1 MPSPISQDSIA
12 AKAYAVVAASQSK
25 LDAFRSYQASP
36 EAAAARQESQ
46 IAMSDSAWSQGVHD
60 ATSSFKQAINAV
72 TEDARASAEQAQ
84 SDAQYTAANPSSVAS
99 DRLSAA
105 YDNGV
110 DAQGKKDTFAAA
122 GQGIV
127 DTIKTIYKDTTEAPD
142 FMSGF
147 GALVDDTLALGGG
160 IVRQIPNSIAPM
172 AGMAL
177 GATIGAPLGAAGLAA
192 GLWGGATLGNMAS
205 GQSEL
210 NQGLAEKQGV
220 DLLNTAQSEKFFE
233 DNRGELL
240 KEKFIKSGIIGA
252 VDTAT
257 IGLGGALLNA
267 PLRTAT
273 ENVLAKRMAPSDL
286 LNPKLVSDVLAKPA
300 IKAEIAS
307 DVNLLASRT
316 LMGKV
321 KSTATGVGLEM
332 GSEGLGE
339 YSGQYAATGV
349 ADPKSAV
356 LEGLSSLGQATGTHM
371 AVRAM
376 SGAKDT
382 AVVAKDAVV
391 DKLKTTKEEQQD
403 PTTVQEQEQ
412 QRQDHMDHVIN
423 TGDVSKYV
431 DPQSTQNPVD
441 GVISL
446 AERIKNAD
454 KYVDST
460 NPEMDTTEKVV
471 DDAHT
476 KSEQILTTAKDYLVD
491 LELRLNPEEIKVKIG
506 NIERLLAG
514 DSLSDET
521 RKTLVD
527 IVLPGRQAEYA
538 IASNLSNAQKEET
551 QRSIDIQK
559 TNIAKLSTQHDLL
572 KQSVITDVAKEELVS
587 SLGISPTAVPEIM
600 RHAMKKR
607 FDTKTLDLIDTL
619 NTKAQEESG
628 SGYFTDQE
636 VGTLRSLK
644 LSMKNQTMDEVNDNI
659 RTGMDKHWS
668 MSAYYNAFTKAVETG
683 DHATID
689 TLNLQLA
696 NWNTGL
702 SAKKSAVQEAAAE
715 YIAEV
720 NTHLPTEVSYTDPTI
735 NHAVKSTA
743 EDKVTPIVLAR
754 DAVDNTKWVRQK
766 YDSSVDYRALG
777 ALVIKGDSLQK
788 NPNTGLS
795 LVEQINKDAT
805 DVADFHEAVTKMIA
819 PVKSPTPSTQDNLQY
834 DDSYDARLTSEES
847 NVSNPTSEFTTQP
860 ATTATESTVI
870 NEGSDTSVT
879 SQQTV
884 EAPVIAPIQVS
895 SPTISEPVKPAPLNA
910 QKEAKPKSKTKVMPL
925 DELQQRQQGEIEAL
939 VQSAPEDFEEQMAAL
954 DEKHKIEI
962 KNNQVADITGLTL
975 GKRRNENT
983 PELRQRNRTADHV
996 KQKLGTRLLNT
1007 VVDALESITT
1017 KRHITEAAKI
1027 DDITDTQ
1034 VDSFKKFKQHLVPT
1048 IKGKLEEHLNSIGLK
1063 NDNGSIIHDVQV
1075 GTKRGSKKRIRNAKD
1090 LPRDASL
1097 DIFHVDASGKAT
1109 MDENTATAF
1118 TAAIYSEVLGIST
1131 MHPTDK
1137 AINKVLGRTKQQR
1150 VSPSLRRLFPHAVST
1165 RDRTAHSIGKTI
1177 TDLLGLE
1184 DYSPISSQQHL
1195 NSLRTALGAR
1205 AIAVMKDLGY
1215 IQESSMTEHAINTSI
1230 NKNYYKDKPNTL
1242 IAKDKEKS
1250 HRFISLKQSS
1260 GGLNT
1265 ASNSII
1271 QDSIDSSRFIVSF
1284 FDIQREADIVHTK
1297 PASYTPTSEVPEV
1310 LIPTLEAEAKT
1321 PFIVDSEAITILRL
1335 FDRDVIE
1342 SMAGVVPISDPTNPN
1357 RVLLHSDLEKAATA
1371 QNNSIKMHIDNFFGF
1386 LDGEASLEKIQVYFL
1401 SEMYK
1406 QQRSGI
1412 VNQIV
1417 NPQAD
1422 KFVRWFISNSTW
1434 KSKIKFTNE
1443 NDDFDLNQSE
1453 EREALVKHASQMNPL
1468 KWEARMTALEAQQRE
1483 TSEARLADINAMNQF
1498 ELAVATAFDL
1508 KTVQE
1513 LYDKLDSESSYISQT
1528 VDILTELLDSNG
1540 SSKPTAEDQQI
1551 LVKVVQSI
1559 GTGMHAYAGLMALA
1573 QRQLAQSKG
1582 SDHFVSTLSA
1592 EADGKTNGVAIT
1604 SFLFGTH
1611 IDIATLLEFA
1621 KKYGI
1626 YTEADGH
1633 TFFDDAKADLDFDD
1647 VYMTIARTTLEALTL
1662 QSNQDL
1668 TYREG
1673 GENKTIKALTIRQA
1687 LASIQHFTTQL
1698 KTDEG
1703 GPSSIMRE
1711 MVKDPILMLFF
1722 GSSMPTATAKAA
1734 DEFLK
1739 TIKQFISKSYQEG
1752 LVDETSDKYSE
1763 QAKQNIIGYLNKLIN
1778 FHGQTSNI
1786 SPNTSGLVLMGWK
1799 QINKDIYI
1807 DQSIFTEDVNDAIM
1821 RTHTALVGDAIAGA
1835 LTDTFDIF
1843 MRKAAEF
1850 NKAVQV
1856 NGEIFQLI
1864 RDDMIKKETEKGVQ
1878 IFLESGGIDGVPT
1891 QYSGSLEGTVGKKY
1905 QPLES
1910 ISKEAVEAVDALLLK
1925 AGIMPMLHSDMSSQN
1940 PDNIEAGI
1948 ILAKQQNKP
1957 TDDSNAKFEVLTNSI
1972 QQMEGR
1978 DQFDEGKVGRFALM
1992 DLIYESLGIGGISRV
2007 THSTDAAIMNL
2018 ALTYMRA
2025 DKIVAINV
2033 FDAIISG
2040 ALTLQAATKYLNKAF
2055 FEVTA
2060 RYSPIRELSNT
2071 TERMFIGL
2079 ATLDLNPDMLKAIND
2094 IITSKGYKDASEVF
2108 TSLNTLA
2115 TGADQIKLGALLQVG
2130 ALNQYSLKGSEYV
2143 PLRKDRDMLQEK
2155 LDNASKHPNISAPL
2169 KTALTT
2175 LGMSKE
2181 QSSLF
2186 DSIYRV
2192 DEKGKQQIDT
2202 SDVIAALRSTLRQG
2216 SQGLFKSNIFAQIE
2230 HLVSDVKIVLL
2241 NTEKDLKNHGMN
2253 KSDIGQF
2260 ESVGSDRTIYIVSP
2274 ELSGHTD
2281 LTTALLHEF
2290 IHAALSK
2297 VVTLI
2302 ETGNLTDARAVAAYN
2317 TLKALIARIQST
2329 NKPAAAKYSE
2339 ALKNVHEFIAYGL
2352 SDEEFQNEVLIHTP
2366 GITKGAS
2373 IWDSIFQ
2380 KVVNALTQMLGFTSA
2395 ATAKGLGTLIRE
2407 SVALIKIAN
2416 ESHIEASSINQ
2427 THSMKAKNYTTEDT
2441 YDALTGDNISSDFN
2455 KHLKGLLTNIVNKL
2469 HGPFGI
2475 LHSQIKDNI
2484 SATKS
2489 WKETITPLTNELISS
2504 GLVVNDKSAFVMEQI
2519 YATVDK
2525 LNSDNEIH
2533 TFKPYGEL
2541 RALYTS
2547 VFKTLTASDFLGS
2560 AFGTTTQAEAQALYD
2575 LVFKTSNVSNKRS
2588 DYLAR
2593 FVAIGLTNPGINALL
2608 EQHTESTQSKET
2620 KTWAQKL
2627 QGFFEEILSYI
2638 HSWSDSSGSVMQ
2650 SRVTGK
2656 RLDALVTQLVK
2667 LELKQVQINER
2678 NQKYKDSGMRTIEA
2692 GLNKFAEKYVNKPI
2706 LDLVDSDRF
2715 QKIRFKSIKGMGA
2728 LAKTAAGHKF
2738 ESFLEHTL
2746 GVLHLADN
2754 GKLGLIAGL
2763 INNVKG
2769 QKELFE
2775 LLLLATAHNDNIRK
2789 TLMTH
2794 VAKNMLLAFKNQGKN
2809 LSIPQKNAI
2818 TAVLLKTNVHSLVNT
2833 YSLQDLHEMLSDSSK
2848 IEQHLVDEANQL
2860 TGLNS
2865 KIFDQFM
2872 VNAHELGY
2880 YAATGKNY
2888 SEMLKKNVYQII
2900 HSFGEENNRLTQ
2912 TQLDKVEPIV
2922 SNLVSL
2928 YALKYTT
2935 ENDKQA
2941 VAEIL
2946 KSENA
2951 RPDEEGNGIEFVLK
2965 FHEHMANVEKEYIYD
2980 SNPALASFGFIHEIF
2995 NPRTKLI
3002 AASLK
3007 DGKELMDAGYIQGD
3021 QIKRDPH
3028 DPDQTEKHYYIL
3040 NYDSLGTYVSGAIQF
3055 GSNTKADD
3063 ALIKGPIDIDS
3074 NEGRMNAAVHA
3085 KVNSDRTKTKPVR
3098 YTNKAHFRD
3107 MSKDPE
3113 VNYMAPIFD
3122 AEGQVLNWTYL
3133 MSENTKNNVL
3143 QRTNSFEKVLGT
3155 LAGSLQGKQ
3164 NTVQQNEQVLTA
3176 LFDEYQSTPA
3186 YKLSEFILVGPNAT
3200 DKESREQWARLPDKT
3215 KATARKI
3222 FGSDHIMVSKYS
3234 IDMILG
3240 YRKVSM
3246 ADPIHRLN
3254 KERAFAAE
3262 AGKSTKM
3269 VDMKSVSEIQKIGIM
3284 FIEEMLE
3291 LSAKARGKTPD
3302 EAKRYAKRAAMLVTK
3317 AEGVWQEV
3325 VSDLKDKIVVV
3336 SGSVLVGNIFSNV
3349 SRLVLEGIPLKN
3361 IAHYSLVAFKGATQY
3376 LKDKEELDGLLL
3388 QVKLGYDS
3396 PALQKQIN
3404 ILEDAIERNPTTKL
3418 IEVGLLPTIVED
3430 LDADT
3435 EYEYKSLLNDHIDML
3450 SKNIPEPAVKAL
3462 KTLMMSRESG
3472 AYKAL
3477 AHVTQ
3482 MSDFVARYTMY
3493 QFQTTKAEPMS
3504 HIDAVARANNAFVQ
3518 YAMPM
3523 QRMMQYSDDMGF
3535 TLFTKYFLYIQREM
3549 ARLYKEQPGR
3559 VISMAVFDKFINL
3572 GPMFIESSFIDH
3584 IGNWPFRD
3592 GALEWLNLHDKLLTT
3607 KALAA
3612 VL

>member
-46 IAMSDSAWSQGVHD
+46 IAMSDSAWSQGVHN

-72 TEDARASAEQAQ
+72 TGDARASAEQAQ
-84 SDAQYTAANPSSVAS
+84 SDAQYTTANPNSVAS

-110 DAQGKKDTFAAA
+110 DAQGNKNTFAAA
-122 GQGIV
+122 GHGIV
-127 DTIKTIYKDTTEAPD
+127 DTIKTIYNDVTEAPD
-142 FMSGF
+142 FMSGL
-147 GALVDDTLALGGG
+147 GAGIDDAKALGGG
-160 IVRQIPNSIAPM
+160 IVKQIPNSIAPM

-177 GATIGAPLGAAGLAA
+177 GATIGAPLGAVGLAA
-192 GLWGGATLGNMAS
+192 GLWGGATLGNMSS

-210 NQGLAEKQGV
+210 IQGLADKQGI
-220 DLLNTAQSEKFFE
+220 DLLNPAQSEKFFE

-240 KEKFIKSGIIGA
+240 KENFIKSGVIGA

-300 IKAEIAS
+300 IKEEIAS
-307 DVNLLASRT
+307 DINLLASRT
-316 LMGKV
+316 LLGKV
-321 KSTATGVGLEM
+321 KSAATGIGLEM

-339 YSGQYAATGV
+339 YAGQYAATGV

-371 AVRAM
+371 AVRSM
-376 SGAKDT
+376 NGAKDT
-382 AVVAKDAVV
+382 AVAAKDAVV
-391 DKLKTTKEEQQD
+391 NRYSTTKEDQQN
-403 PTTVQEQEQ
+403 PTTIQEQEQ
-412 QRQDHMDHVIN
+412 QRQAHMDHVIN
-423 TGDVSKYV
+423 TGDVSNYV
-431 DPQSTQNPVD
+431 GPQSTQNPVD

-460 NPEMDTTEKVV
+460 NPDMNTTEKVV

-476 KSEQILTTAKDYLVD
+476 KSEQILKAAKDT
-491 LELRLNPEEIKVKIG
+491 LEASELALKPEEIKVKIA
-506 NIERLLAG
+506 NLENYLAG
-514 DSLSDET
+514 YIAAPTTKET
-521 RKTLVD
+521 TEIIKE
-527 IVLPGRQAEYA
+527 ISEKMLPLRQAQYDV
-538 IASNLSNAQKEET
+538 ASKLSNTQKEEI
-551 QRSIDIQK
+551 QRNIDTQK
-559 TNIAKLSTQHDLL
+559 TNLANLSTQHDLL
-572 KQSVITDVAKEELVS
+572 KQSVITDVAKEELVN
-587 SLGISPTAVPEIM
+587 SLGTSPTAVPEIM

-607 FDTKTLDLIDTL
+607 FDTKTLDLIDNL
-619 NTKAQEESG
+619 NTKAQEDLG

-644 LSMKNQTMDEVNDNI
+644 LSMRNQTMDEVNDNI

-668 MSAYYNAFTKAVETG
+668 MPAYYNAFTKAVETG
-683 DHATID
+683 NRETID
-689 TLNLQLA
+689 TLKPQLA
-696 NWNTGL
+696 NWDKGL
-702 SAKKSAVQEAAAE
+702 RAKNIAVQEAAAE
-715 YIAEV
+715 YIAKV
-720 NTHLPTEVSYTDPTI
+720 TKYLPTGVSYDDSTLHHT
-735 NHAVKSTA
+735 AKSTA
-743 EDKVTPIVLAR
+743 EENVTPIVLAR
-754 DAVDNTKWVRQK
+754 DATDNTKWERQE
-766 YDSSVDYRALG
+766 YNPNIDYKALG
-777 ALVIKGDSLQK
+777 ALVIYGKTLQK
-788 NPNTGLS
+788 DKSTGLS
-795 LVEQINKDAT
+795 LVDQISKDAT
-805 DVADFHEAVTKMIA
+805 DVAEFHAATTKMLT
-819 PVKSPTPSTQDNLQY
+819 PSKSPTTPTQDNIQY
-834 DDSYDARLTSEES
+834 DDSIDAQSANEES
-847 NVSNPTSEFTTQP
+847 IVSNTSSEFTIQP
-860 ATTATESTVI
+860 APTATESTVI
-870 NEGSDTSVT
+870 DEGSNTSAPT
-879 SQQTV
+879 QQIV
-884 EAPVIAPIQVS
+884 EAPVVAATQTP
-895 SPTISEPVKPAPLNA
+895 SPTITEPVTPATLNT
-910 QKEAKPKSKTKVMPL
+910 QKEAKPKSKDKLIPM
-925 DELQQRQQGEIEAL
+925 DELNQRQQGELEAL
-939 VQSAPEDFEEQMAAL
+939 VQAQPADFEKQMAAL
-954 DEKHKIEI
+954 EETHRIERE
-962 KNNQVADITGLTL
+962 NNQSAEITGLTL
-975 GKRRNENT
+975 GNRRNENT
-983 PELRQRNRTADHV
+983 TDLRQRNRTSDHV
-996 KQKLGTRLLNT
+996 KQKFGTRLLNT
-1007 VVDALESITT
+1007 VVDALKSITT
-1017 KRHITEAAKI
+1017 PRHITEAAKI
-1027 DDITDTQ
+1027 EDITETQ
-1034 VDSFKKFKQHLVPT
+1034 IDSFNKFKEHLMPA
-1048 IKGKLEEHLNSIGLK
+1048 IKGKLEEHLNRIGLK
-1063 NDNGSIIHDVQV
+1063 NVNGSIIHDVQI
-1075 GTKRGSKKRIRNAKD
+1075 GSKRGSKKGLRNAKD
-1090 LPRDASL
+1090 LPRDYSL
-1097 DIFHVDASGKAT
+1097 DIFHVDSSGMVT

-1118 TAAIYSEVLGIST
+1118 TAAVYSEILGISS
-1131 MHPTDK
+1131 MHPTNK
-1137 AINKVLGRTKQQR
+1137 AINKVLGRGKD
-1150 VSPSLRRLFPHAVST
+1150 VVPNSLRNLFPYAVST

-1184 DYSPISSQQHL
+1184 DSSLTTSRNHL
-1195 NSLRTALGAR
+1195 NSLRSALGAR
-1205 AIAVMKDLGY
+1205 AIAVMNDLGY
-1215 IQESSMTEHAINTSI
+1215 IQESSMSEYDINIKT
-1230 NKNYYKDKPNTL
+1230 NKNYYKITTKAL
-1242 IAKDKEKS
+1242 IDKDKEKI

-1260 GGLNT
+1260 MGLNT
-1265 ASNSII
+1265 EPNSIL
-1271 QDSIDSSRFIVSF
+1271 QDSMDSGRFIVSF
-1284 FDIQREADIVHTK
+1284 FDIQREADTVHTK
-1297 PASYTPTSEVPEV
+1297 PASYTPTSKVPEV
-1310 LIPTLEAEAKT
+1310 LTPTLEAEAKT
-1321 PFIVDSEAITILRL
+1321 PYIVDSKAITIFRL
-1335 FDRDVIE
+1335 FDRDNIE
-1342 SMAGVVPISDPTNPN
+1342 SMAGIVPTSDPTNPN
-1357 RVLLHSDLEKAATA
+1357 RVLLHSDLEKAAIA

-1386 LDGEASLEKIQVYFL
+1386 LDGEVSLEAIQVYFL
-1401 SEMYK
+1401 REMYK
-1406 QQRSGI
+1406 QQRNGI

-1422 KFVRWFISNSTW
+1422 KFVRWFITNESW
-1434 KSKIKFTNE
+1434 KSEIKFT
-1443 NDDFDLNQSE
+1443 
-1453 EREALVKHASQMNPL
+1453 
-1468 KWEARMTALEAQQRE
+1468 
-1483 TSEARLADINAMNQF
+1483 DINAIEQF
-1498 ELAVATAFDL
+1498 DLAVATAFDL
-1508 KTVQE
+1508 KTTKE
-1513 LYDKLDSESSYISQT
+1513 LYEKLNSPNSILQRAVNILVSSLDKGVNS
-1528 VDILTELLDSNG
+1528 DIPL
-1540 SSKPTAEDQQI
+1540 EDQKI
-1551 LVKVVQSI
+1551 VVEAVQSV
-1559 GTGMHAYAGLMALA
+1559 GTNMHAYSGLMALA
-1573 QRQLAQSKG
+1573 QRQLAESRG
-1582 SDHFVSTLSA
+1582 EPSFVSTISA

-1611 IDIATLLEFA
+1611 NDTATLLEFA

-1626 YTEADGH
+1626 YTKADGH
-1633 TFFDDAKADLDFDD
+1633 TFFDDAKEALKFDD
-1647 VYMTIARTTLEALTL
+1647 VYMTIARSVIETLTQ
-1662 QSNQDL
+1662 QSKQNL
-1668 TYREG
+1668 TYKEY
-1673 GENKTIKALTIRQA
+1673 GENKTIEALTVRKALA
-1687 LASIQHFTTQL
+1687 AIQHFTTQL

-1711 MVKDPILMLFF
+1711 MVKEPILMLFF
-1722 GSSMPTATAKAA
+1722 GSSIPTATAEAA
-1734 DEFLK
+1734 DVFLK
-1739 TIKQFISKSYQEG
+1739 EVKQFISKSYQDG
-1752 LVDETSDKYSE
+1752 LIDETSEKYSE
-1763 QAKQNIIGYLNKLIN
+1763 KAKQNIIGYLNKLIN
-1778 FHGQTSNI
+1778 FHDQTKTI
-1786 SPNTSGLVLMGWK
+1786 PPNTSGLTLMGWK
-1799 QINKDIYI
+1799 QLNKDVYI

-1843 MRKAAEF
+1843 IEKAAEF

-1864 RDDMIKKETEKGVQ
+1864 REEMIKKETEKRVQ
-1878 IFLESGGIDGVPT
+1878 MFLESGGIVGIPS
-1891 QYSGSLEGTVGKKY
+1891 QYSGSLEDTVGKKY

-1910 ISKEAVEAVDALLLK
+1910 ISKEAIETVDALLLK

-1940 PDNIEAGI
+1940 PNNIEAGI
-1948 ILAKQQNKP
+1948 VLAKQQNKP
-1957 TDDSNAKFEVLTNSI
+1957 SDDSNAKFEVITDPI

-1978 DQFDEGKVGRFALM
+1978 DQFKEGKVGRFSPM
-1992 DLIYESLGIGGISRV
+1992 VSKYESLGIGGVSRV
-2007 THSTDAAIMNL
+2007 THSTEAAIMNL
-2018 ALTYMRA
+2018 ALTKMRA
-2025 DKIVAINV
+2025 NKIIAINV

-2040 ALTLQAATKYLNKAF
+2040 ALTLQEATKYLNEAF

-2060 RYSPIRELSNT
+2060 RYSPIRELYNT

-2079 ATLDLNPDMLKAIND
+2079 SSLDLNPDTLIAINK
-2094 IITSKGYKDASEVF
+2094 IITSKGYGNVSEIF

-2115 TGADQIKLGALLQVG
+2115 TKADQIKLGALLQVG

-2143 PLRKDRDMLQEK
+2143 PTGEDRDKLQEL
-2155 LDNASKHPNISAPL
+2155 LDNASKHPNISAPV

-2181 QSSLF
+2181 QSFLL
-2186 DSIYRV
+2186 DSILRE
-2192 DEKGKQQIDT
+2192 DEKGNQQIDT
-2202 SDVIAALRSTLRQG
+2202 SDVIIALRSVLQQG
-2216 SQGLFKSNIFAQIE
+2216 SQGLFKSSILARIE

-2241 NTEKDLKNHGMN
+2241 NTEKDLKERGMN
-2253 KSDIGQF
+2253 QTDVGQF
-2260 ESVGSDRTIYIVSP
+2260 ESVGSNRTIYLVKP
-2274 ELSGHTD
+2274 NLLSHTD
-2281 LTTALLHEF
+2281 LTTVLLHEF

-2317 TLKALIARIQST
+2317 TLKALITRIQLT

-2366 GITKGAS
+2366 GIKKGVS
-2373 IWDSIFQ
+2373 IWDTVFQ
-2380 KVVNALTQMLGFTSA
+2380 KFVNALTQMLGFKSA

-2407 SVALIKIAN
+2407 SVALIRIAN
-2416 ESHIEASSINQ
+2416 EFHTEATSTNQ

-2455 KHLKGLLTNIVNKL
+2455 KHLKGLLTTIVDRL

-2484 SATKS
+2484 SATNS
-2489 WKETITPLTNELISS
+2489 WKENITPLTNELVSS
-2504 GLVVNDKSAFVMEQI
+2504 GLVVNDKQAFVMEQI
-2519 YATVDK
+2519 YATVVK

-2541 RALYTS
+2541 SALYTS
-2547 VFKTLTASDFLGS
+2547 VFKTITVSDFLGS
-2560 AFGTTTQAEAQALYD
+2560 TFGTTTQAEAQSLYD
-2575 LVFKTSNVSNKRS
+2575 LVFKTSNVSSKRS

-2593 FVAIGLTNPGINALL
+2593 FVALGLTNPGINALL
-2608 EQHTESTQSKET
+2608 EQHTESTKSKET

-2627 QGFFEEILSYI
+2627 QGFFEDILSYI
-2638 HSWSDSSGSVMQ
+2638 HSWSDSSGSPIQ
-2650 SRVTGK
+2650 SRVSGK
-2656 RLDALVTQLVK
+2656 RLEALVTQLVK
-2667 LELKQVQINER
+2667 LELKQVQVIKR
-2678 NQKYKDSGMRTIEA
+2678 NQKYQDSGMRTIEA
-2692 GLNKFAEKYVNKPI
+2692 GINKFTEKYVNKTVV
-2706 LDLVDSDRF
+2706 DLVDSDSF
-2715 QKIRFKSIKGMGA
+2715 QKIRFKMIKGMGA

-2809 LSIPQKNAI
+2809 LTIPQKNAI
-2818 TAVLLKTNVHSLVNT
+2818 TAVLLKTNVHTLVST
-2833 YSLQDLHEMLSDSSK
+2833 YSLQDLHEMLTDSSK
-2848 IEQHLVDEANQL
+2848 LEQHLVTEANQL
-2860 TGLNS
+2860 TGVDPAVLA
-2865 KIFDQFM
+2865 QFIE
-2872 VNAHELGY
+2872 NAHELGY
-2880 YAATGKNY
+2880 YAATGKNT
-2888 SEMLKKNVYQII
+2888 SEMLKTNIYQII
-2900 HSFGEENNRLTQ
+2900 NSFGEGNNRLTQ

-2922 SNLVSL
+2922 SNLASL

-2941 VAEIL
+2941 VAGIL
-2946 KSENA
+2946 QGENE

-2980 SNPALASFGFIHEIF
+2980 SNPALASFGSIHEIF

-3002 AASLK
+3002 AANLK
-3007 DGKELMDAGYIQGD
+3007 DSKVLIDAGYIQGD

-3028 DPDQTEKHYYIL
+3028 DPDQSAKHYYIL
-3040 NYDSLGTYVSGAIQF
+3040 KYDTLGTYVSGAIQF
-3055 GSNTKADD
+3055 GSDKKADD
-3063 ALIKGPIDIDS
+3063 ELIKGPIDIDS

-3085 KVNSDRTKTKPVR
+3085 KVNSDRAKTKPVR
-3098 YTNKAHFRD
+3098 YSNKDHFRD

-3122 AEGQVLNWTYL
+3122 AGGQVLNWTYL

-3164 NTVQQNEQVLTA
+3164 NTVQQNEQVLTV

-3215 KATARKI
+3215 KASARKI

-3291 LSAKARGKTPD
+3291 LSAKARGKSPD
-3302 EAKRYAKRAAMLVTK
+3302 EAKRYARRAAMLVTK

-3396 PALQKQIN
+3396 PAIQKQIN

-3435 EYEYKSLLNDHIDML
+3435 EYEYKSLLNDHIDKL
-3450 SKNIPEPAVKAL
+3450 SKNIPEPALNAL

-3559 VISMAVFDKFINL
+3559 VLSMAIFDKFINL
-3572 GPMFIESSFIDH
+3572 GPTFIESSFIDH